1 MRINRD
7 WLYKGMD
14 PARRKLGLLS
24 LLFCALMAL
33 LWLGARIP
41 SHDPDDHALDLLSL
55 VGQAGFA
62 FGLAGFLLSNRRQG
76 VKWAGAI
83 VAAIAVC
90 ITVAVPVFWATDMW
104 PG

>member
-1 MRINRD
+1 MRLNRD

-24 LLFCALMAL
+24 LLFCILMAL
-33 LWLGARIP
+33 LWFGARIP
-41 SHDPDDHALDLLSL
+41 SHDPDDHRLDLLSL

-62 FGLAGFLLSNRRQG
+62 FGLAGFLLSSQRSG
-76 VKWAGAI
+76 VRWAGAI
-83 VAAIAVC
+83 VVAIAMC
-90 ITVAVPVFWATDMW
+90 IIVAVPIFWATNLW